1 MSTFYSQG
9 SDVWSKLTNWD
20 TNPAGGGTDPASA
33 DEAGMDNHTFIVQAG
48 HTISLDIDG
57 TGWTNGI
64 AGCTIQG
71 HATTPGTLRAYGACG
86 AVGLKIKTGT
96 TIAGTDAAVKGRL
109 LVNLSGVWGETGSL
123 AWGNSCTFLLNTTG
137 YIDAQYLDIAL
148 YDTEPANKYVE
159 TYGTKYTCTEASTD
173 VAPDTDLITFA
184 EGTPPSAGTPVMV
197 RSAGVLPGG
206 LTTTDIYYVR
216 SITDL
221 GATFT
226 CKLCLQNSDDSAV
239 NITSAGSG
247 ALYMYSGHT
256 STSTA
261 TMNVIQ
267 NVTGDAQWASGASVT
282 LVDCNAPENC
292 DQQRVTINGAPNAGD
307 ITLSANVDSAQYP
320 LARITLMT
328 RNVAIRSNTTG
339 YNIVVYASGST
350 HGGVFQCEIRSTA
363 GTGTTFYGYGVN
375 YGTSHTI
382 SGTISG
388 CNSGLNHGTSHTI
401 SGTVS
406 GCNSG
411 LNGTSHTISGTVSG
425 CNSGLNY
432 GTSHTISGT
441 VSGCNSGLN
450 SGTSHTIS
458 GTVSGNSYNF
468 RFQNAY
474 GTSNQNLQD
483 IIVRGRAICA
493 ASFVDRN
500 LAYGGDQQV
509 YFEDYGGVLGEQY
522 AAHAQGDVYRNVG
535 TLRSGGAASSIR
547 VVPLSSLAG
556 GGYVRFFEWTELDVP
571 EDAEITRTIY
581 VYGEGWSTF
590 PLATELYIE
599 AEYLNHASLL
609 TTATIKSEQVLAAN
623 EAWTVLSVTFTP
635 LQVGPVRY
643 KAYLKKYEA
652 AAEIHVDNALYTS

>member
-339 YNIVVYASGST
+339 NNIVVYASGST

-382 SGTISG
+382 SGT
-388 CNSGLNHGTSHTI
+388 
-401 SGTVS
+401 
-406 GCNSG
+406 
-411 LNGTSHTISGTVSG
+411 VSG

-432 GTSHTISGT
+432 
-441 VSGCNSGLN
+441 
-450 SGTSHTIS
+450 GTSHTIS